1 MTPAE
6 PRRPG
11 LVGSATQLLFRQ
23 ATRLPLTAVSMGLQA
38 WEGSRGLRDTARR
51 HGAEVLQIAAHTPLG
66 RFLPKE
72 VLDDGAEEEAARIV
86 QDARNNVLSPI
97 AAGRAEVAGGAPG
110 RVRAAPRGAA
120 RAPRAAR
127 EAGAPGVAAPVAEKI
142 SEQLDI
148 DEPSRDEL
156 PIPD

>member
-1 MTPAE
+1 MSPAE

-86 QDARNNVLSPI
+86 QDARNNVLSTI
-97 AAGRAEVAGGAPG
+97 DAGKAEVASCCGDVGKRPG
-110 RVRAAPRGAA
+110 
-120 RAPRAAR
+120 
-127 EAGAPGVAAPVAEKI
+127 
-142 SEQLDI
+142 
-148 DEPSRDEL
+148 
-156 PIPD
+156 